1 RLVCIWL
8 VVSPVV
14 SIAVQDAI
22 FSNAIQRDKTIPNKT
37 SPATGDVKPL
47 KKVFLSDRSVT
58 CNDGSQAGFYLR
70 KSAHSKKWIIFLEGG
85 WYCYDHHSCRNRWVK
100 QRHFM
105 TSSNWPETREVSGI
119 LSPSMEENPYWW
131 NANHVFVPYCSS
143 DSWSGSKKL
152 DKRGLFSFMGSSIV
166 LQVVRDLLPLGLE
179 NSTDLLL
186 AGTALKSCNPRSR
199 SLILNIGA
207 GSSAGGTGVMIN
219 LDFVEELLHEQM
231 NRTKI
236 RVKGVT
242 DSGWFLDRTPFAPT
256 NKPAVEAIRKG
267 MDLWQ
272 GRVPR
277 RCREQYLDEPWRC
290 YFGYRI
296 YPTLKVQLFVFQWLF
311 DEAQMDA
318 DNVGAPVTKQQWD
331 YIHKMGDALRHS
343 FQNVSAVFAPSC
355 ISHSV
360 LTKRDWLN
368 VNIDGISI
376 ADALHCWE
384 QKTNKRR
391 LKRRKNN
398 RGKGK
403 RRQNRTN
410 RLNKT
415 MGATQEESDEIGE
428 NFDRN
433 KQKNAHRNRKRK
445 NNNGKNANRR
455 KANLIR
461 PMGNVSKNNLSSINH
476 PAWSGQQSKPRNAFN
491 KKHCIHRRLERCS
504 WPQCNHSC
512 PKLHNPF
519 TGEEMEFIE
528 LLKSFGLDMNSVA
541 NALGIDMETLNNMDQ
556 GELLNLLTQQAN

>member
-1 RLVCIWL
+1 MRAFAHQIHICFWL
-8 VVSPVV
+8 IVSPVFT
-14 SIAVQDAI
+14 SSLNDPI
-22 FSNAIQRDKTIPNKT
+22 FTNAIQREIPSKIGPPFRET
-37 SPATGDVKPL
+37 KPL
-47 KKVFLSDRSVT
+47 KKVFLSNRSIT

-70 KSAHSKKWIIFLEGG
+70 KSSHSKRWIIFLEGG
-85 WYCYDHHSCRNRWVK
+85 WYCYDHHSCRNRWIK
-100 QRHFM
+100 QRHYM
-105 TSSNWPETREVSGI
+105 TSSNWPETKDVGGI
-119 LSPSMEENPYWW
+119 LSPNMQENPHWW

-143 DSWSGSKKL
+143 DSWSGSKKSE
-152 DKRGLFSFMGSSIV
+152 RQGTFSFMGSSIV
-166 LQVVRDLLPLGLE
+166 LQVVRDLIPLGLE

-186 AGTALKSCNPRSR
+186 
-199 SLILNIGA
+199 A

-219 LDFVEELLHEQM
+219 LDFVEELLHEQLLLK
-231 NRTKI
+231 KI

-256 NKPAVEAIRKG
+256 IKPVVDAIRKG

-296 YPTLKVQLFVFQWLF
+296 YPTLKAQLFVFQWLF

-360 LTKRDWLN
+360 LTKKEWQE
-368 VNIDGISI
+368 VKIDDISI
-376 ADALHCWE
+376 ADALHCWV
-384 QKTNKRR
+384 QKANRKRI
-391 LKRRKNN
+391 KRRKNN
-398 RGKGK
+398 KKKKLNALKRLEGVEINTRQNITVETTGNK
-403 RRQNRTN
+403 RRRKNQRRNHR
-410 RLNKT
+410 RNKNKLP
-415 MGATQEESDEIGE
+415 
-428 NFDRN
+428 NFD
-433 KQKNAHRNRKRK
+433 KQRK
-445 NNNGKNANRR
+445 NNFSRTSNIIK
-455 KANLIR
+455 
-461 PMGNVSKNNLSSINH
+461 SNNLNSVDHHTRRIPQKQRRS
-476 PAWSGQQSKPRNAFN
+476 FN
-491 KKHCIHRRLERCS
+491 RHCVHRRLERCS

-519 TGEEMEFIE
+519 TGEEMDFIE
-528 LLKSFGLDMNSVA
+528 LLKSFGLDMESVA

-556 GELLNLLTQQAN
+556 GELLNLLTQQSN